1 MGGLKAFLCRTKY
14 LQKKIKMMND
24 FTKAAV
30 KTVLAIFTLGISIA
44 LSQEANKDLNN
55 SINPKK

>member
-1 MGGLKAFLCRTKY
+1 
-14 LQKKIKMMND
+14 MMKD

-44 LSQEANKDLNN
+44 LSQEA
-55 SINPKK
+55 KKI

>member
-1 MGGLKAFLCRTKY
+1 
-14 LQKKIKMMND
+14 MND

-55 SINPKK
+55 SINPKN